1 MYCPGRGASWVPRG
15 FLRTR
20 AVKYS
25 AAMLSPLE
33 TVLLA
38 LLLVVLMAGM
48 GASLTMEDFR
58 AVLRRPRGPLVGLL
72 SQYGWMPLIAFGL
85 AKVLGLPD
93 DMAVALIVVGC
104 TPGGTTSNL
113 FTYFARADV
122 ALSVSMTAISTIVA
136 VVAMP
141 ALLYVYSSAYTSATL
156 SIPYGNVVSTLAVML
171 VPMALGMLLR
181 ARKPAAA
188 AVVERIGG
196 LAGIGVLLLL
206 IGSALVKNL
215 DLLRATTAS
224 MFAAAFGLGALGF
237 GFGWL
242 GARAAGLAAGQRRA
256 VAFET
261 GIQNSPLALGIL
273 IASFPGEQQA
283 RMLWLPLLYALLV
296 LISASILTLVMRASR
311 PRD

>member
-1 MYCPGRGASWVPRG
+1 
-15 FLRTR
+15 
-20 AVKYS
+20 
-25 AAMLSPLE
+25 MLSPFE
-33 TVLLA
+33 TILLA

-48 GASLTMEDFR
+48 GASLTLDDFR
-58 AVLRRPRGPLVGLL
+58 AVARRPRGPMIGLL

-85 AKVLGLPD
+85 ARTLGLPD

-113 FTYFARADV
+113 FTYFAGADV
-122 ALSVSMTAISTIVA
+122 ALSVVMTAISTIAA
-136 VVAMP
+136 VVLMP
-141 ALLYVYSSAYTSATL
+141 LMLYVYSSGYTSTTL

-171 VPMALGMLLR
+171 VPLALGMVVR
-181 ARKPAAA
+181 ARAPAAA
-188 AVVERIGG
+188 RRLERIGG
-196 LAGIGVLLLL
+196 LAGIAVLLLL

-215 DLLRATTAS
+215 DLLRATTGT
-224 MFAAAFGLGALGF
+224 MFAAALGLGVLGF
-237 GFGWL
+237 GLGWL
-242 GARAAGLAAGQRRA
+242 GARAAGLGAPQRRA

-296 LISASILTLVMRASR
+296 LLSASALTLGLRASR
-311 PRD
+311 ARPEARPDAAP